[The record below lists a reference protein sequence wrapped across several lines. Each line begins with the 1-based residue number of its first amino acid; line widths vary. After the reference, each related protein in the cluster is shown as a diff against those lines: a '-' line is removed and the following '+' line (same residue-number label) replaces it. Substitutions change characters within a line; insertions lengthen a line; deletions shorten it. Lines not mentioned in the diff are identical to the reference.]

1 MRRDKTANQRIV
13 KSIAILGHIGKRVFG
28 IDAEKQRQVA
38 RLKIEIDENSAR
50 GRSSRQISGHKR
62 SPAATLA
69 RKDSNHPA
77 LLFWCFDLAG
87 AVFGHPIQNGFQFIL
102 TDR

>member
-1 MRRDKTANQRIV
+1 MWRHKTANQRVV
-13 KSIAILGHIGKRVFG
+13 KSIAILGHVGKRVFG

-50 GRSSRQISGHKR
+50 RRSSSQISGHKR

-69 RKDSNHPA
+69 RKDSNHTA
-77 LLFWCFDLAG
+77 FLFWRFDLAG
-87 AVFGHPIQNGFQFIL
+87 AVFGHAIQNGFQFIL
-102 TDR
+102 TNW